1 MVAKQ
6 IGGAKNG
13 KTREVPATKAPK
25 FYPADDI
32 PAKAPSAREAAS
44 KGITKL
50 RSSIKPGQV
59 LILLAGRF
67 RGRRVV
73 FLKQLPSGLLLV
85 TGPFSIN
92 GVPMK
97 RVNQAYVI
105 ATSTKVDV

>member
-44 KGITKL
+44 A
-50 RSSIKPGQV
+50 SSCTLCSANRTVPGFQ
-59 LILLAGRF
+59 LA
-67 RGRRVV
+67 
-73 FLKQLPSGLLLV
+73 
-85 TGPFSIN
+85 
-92 GVPMK
+92 
-97 RVNQAYVI
+97 
-105 ATSTKVDV
+105 ATVEMA